1 MQNPRRNLAYYANA
15 RARKRPQTLQVRAG
29 GRSKCDWRA
38 GASLPSRFNGRFFSL
53 YIYILYFGR
62 WTPPYRNV
70 LRDSKYAHKC
80 EIS

>member
-1 MQNPRRNLAYYANA
+1 MVSIPLVKDLFVGERERANLVVSTA
-15 RARKRPQTLQVRAG
+15 
-29 GRSKCDWRA
+29 D
-38 GASLPSRFNGRFFSL
+38 FSL
-53 YIYILYFGR
+53 YIFIYNIYIYIYFGR

>member
-1 MQNPRRNLAYYANA
+1 MHSIFGERERAYLVVSTADFSLY
-15 RARKRPQTLQVRAG
+15 
-29 GRSKCDWRA
+29 WRA

-53 YIYILYFGR
+53 YIYIYNGR